1 MVAHWKYRQS
11 ADFSADGFLMPAYKV
26 LDSLAIGFFVLI
38 YLSLFLAPD
47 TLWAA
52 VGGIVWF
59 LVFGTWC
66 HFHMKKVTR

>member
-1 MVAHWKYRQS
+1 
-11 ADFSADGFLMPAYKV
+11 MPAYKV